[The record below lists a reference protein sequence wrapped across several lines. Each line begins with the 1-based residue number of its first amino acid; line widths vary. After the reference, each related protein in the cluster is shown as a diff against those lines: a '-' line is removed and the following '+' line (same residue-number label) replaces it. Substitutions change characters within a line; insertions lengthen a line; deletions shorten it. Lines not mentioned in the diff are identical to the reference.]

1 MKRRAVRV
9 CMVTAVLTAW
19 CGLYAY
25 AAEPLSLATGKP
37 GDFFWVMG
45 KELCRIWSADGL
57 SAEAVE
63 TGGDR
68 ENIDLVASGTA
79 DIALVSGIALAD
91 YLAGHPDAPIVTVAS
106 CWKSAV
112 HVMLDRE
119 FAVTGSMQDLEK
131 RRLYLGPEADP
142 DGIAT
147 RRILAVLG
155 IRPYRY
161 PREIADTELLS
172 VMTDF
177 KDREL
182 EGALIIGPLPD
193 PMVRDIISGTGG
205 TVVFIPATEAD
216 VSALTRA
223 GLPLFLWNIPADSY
237 SYQPDPVSVIAQGTY
252 LIARADL
259 PAEAARRLSADIF
272 GNAGRLAA
280 YFPRGGTLSADEA
293 AAHLVAPMHPALR

>member
-1 MKRRAVRV
+1 MKRRAVCV
-9 CMVTAVLTAW
+9 CVVTAVLTAW
-19 CGLYAY
+19 CGLFAH
-25 AAEPLSLATGKP
+25 AAEPLSLATRKP

-45 KELCRIWSADGL
+45 KQLCRIWSADGL

-68 ENIDLVASGTA
+68 ENMDLVASGTA

-91 YLAGHPDAPIVTVAS
+91 YLAEHPDAPIVTVAS

-112 HVMLDRE
+112 HVMIDKE
-119 FAVTGSMQDLEK
+119 FVVTGSMGDLEK
-131 RRLYLGPEADP
+131 RRLYLGSETDP
-142 DGIAT
+142 DGIAA
-147 RRILAVLG
+147 RRILAALG
-155 IRPYRY
+155 IKPYRY
-161 PREIADTELLS
+161 TREIADTELLS

-182 EGALIIGPLPD
+182 EGAFVIGPVPN
-193 PMVRDIISGTGG
+193 PMVRDIISDTGG
-205 TVVFIPATEAD
+205 TVVFIPANEAD
-216 VSALTRA
+216 VSALSAA
-223 GLPLFLWNIPADSY
+223 GLPLFLWKIPADSY

-259 PAEAARRLSADIF
+259 PGETARRLSADIF
-272 GNAGRLAA
+272 ANAARLAA

-293 AAHLVAPMHPALR
+293 ADHLVAPLHPALR